1 MSTTSKGDR
10 FELKTQKL
18 LTQVL
23 RNGRFELKLEGE
35 SEFWIVPKDSD
46 VFNKKKYKYVYGSK
60 VIIDVSI
67 ESPVESEVPSLVIV
81 ECKDLSRK
89 VDKGDMGEFCLK
101 VQDLNAKK
109 GIFVTNNGF
118 QKGAIEMAK
127 YHNIALIRIDEKN
140 TLVWDLHRIRGFRN
154 ISYLDITELLISDV
168 PTMPS
173 VVFDGYIYYTSV
185 IDYFYSLFY
194 SSDLRLDKKI
204 PFYSN
209 EQIQK
214 QVDLFLNGKKYIK
227 ISNEILKF
235 YIIRQNILLCNETVS
250 TGFLG
255 RYDFYNNKMLE
266 TAIIYIDACASAVGI
281 ANGLFIF
288 FRLREQWIAWYICA
302 FLEAVINIMSGQYV
316 LLPLKL
322 GYFTNTTY
330 GYIKWSRYIK
340 EHQNK
345 EKASLF

>member
-23 RNGRFELKLEGE
+23 RNGKFELKLEGE

-60 VIIDVSI
+60 VVIDVSI
-67 ESPVESEVPSLVIV
+67 ESPVESEVPNLVIV

-140 TLVWDLHRIRGFRN
+140 TLIWDLHRIR
-154 ISYLDITELLISDV
+154 
-168 PTMPS
+168 
-173 VVFDGYIYYTSV
+173 
-185 IDYFYSLFY
+185 
-194 SSDLRLDKKI
+194 
-204 PFYSN
+204 
-209 EQIQK
+209 
-214 QVDLFLNGKKYIK
+214 
-227 ISNEILKF
+227 
-235 YIIRQNILLCNETVS
+235 
-250 TGFLG
+250 
-255 RYDFYNNKMLE
+255 
-266 TAIIYIDACASAVGI
+266 
-281 ANGLFIF
+281 
-288 FRLREQWIAWYICA
+288 
-302 FLEAVINIMSGQYV
+302 
-316 LLPLKL
+316 
-322 GYFTNTTY
+322 
-330 GYIKWSRYIK
+330 
-340 EHQNK
+340 
-345 EKASLF
+345 